1 MYGWLLQAE
10 VVLFIVTEGFI
21 LGFAICVD
29 TTGESCVMQE
39 ILKYIL
45 FWIHKTI
52 YNVYIK

>member
-1 MYGWLLQAE
+1 MYGRLLQAE